1 MEVCPGLCSSPQ
13 ISPWQGHCLTLQNL
27 RNSLLKLLELCWNS
41 LEDSSLLTSALS
53 SYLDPVCSAEL
64 QQPPGFWGVSAFRQ
78 MHDAYFITLRQVQ
91 VLLCLDG

>member
-13 ISPWQGHCLTLQNL
+13 ISPWQGHCSTLQNL

-53 SYLDPVCSAEL
+53 SYWIQFA
-64 QQPPGFWGVSAFRQ
+64 QQNSSSLLVSGVYQ
-78 MHDAYFITLRQVQ
+78 
-91 VLLCLDG
+91 LLGRCTMLILSL